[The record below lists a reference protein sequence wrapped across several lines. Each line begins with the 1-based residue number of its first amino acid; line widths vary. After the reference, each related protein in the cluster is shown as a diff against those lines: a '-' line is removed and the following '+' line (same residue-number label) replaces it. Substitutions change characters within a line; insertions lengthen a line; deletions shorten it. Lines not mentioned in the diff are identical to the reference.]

1 MQSGAIRCNQKPD
14 EGGNHLSERR
24 GATACSAR
32 APPIS
37 ESSSELSSE
46 SSSSQQWAAWPRCTR
61 PHERRGAA
69 ARPRT
74 PHYLMREAIRC
85 TQLQSGAISSTAAH
99 SALPASAA
107 QCNGC
112 APSRLAPSVR
122 CGARC
127 SSLRRHVGQ
136 RAAQLRCA
144 AVALSIF
151 WTACAAAPARRRAS
165 MHSQSLPPVC
175 ACSAAMSSAGRPS
188 PARWLM
194 NAEAGCRWSRF
205 ESNKLM
211 HPGLPCAAAAW
222 SQLQFRAARP
232 SGRSAG
238 GGDAAK
244 GGGPKALSSALGS
257 SATSAMRAS
266 GGRRSHASGGSGR
279 EVGGGGLP
287 RALKDIIRRCERKSF
302 PSFSELESE
311 GSRP

>member
-1 MQSGAIRCNQKPD
+1 M
-14 EGGNHLSERR
+14 
-24 GATACSAR
+24 
-32 APPIS
+32 
-37 ESSSELSSE
+37 
-46 SSSSQQWAAWPRCTR
+46 
-61 PHERRGAA
+61 
-69 ARPRT
+69 
-74 PHYLMREAIRC
+74 
-85 TQLQSGAISSTAAH
+85 QSGAISSTAAH

-144 AVALSIF
+144 AVALSVF

-165 MHSQSLPPVC
+165 LHSQSRPPPC
-175 ACSAAMSSAGRPS
+175 PCSAAMSSAGRPS

-244 GGGPKALSSALGS
+244 GGGPKAFSSALGS

-279 EVGGGGLP
+279 EVGGGGSP
-287 RALKDIIRRCERKSF
+287 RAAVNAIWPGVNS
-302 PSFSELESE
+302 PSISNPTCCVNVNTTDATTGATALLLPARYVFFLMTNRTCGENGTVR
-311 GSRP
+311 GSRRP